1 MRRPVWSRASAVLW
15 GAGGHEASPR
25 VRRAT
30 SRALVLAVA
39 LVVAC
44 LLAQAVFAR
53 WGSNL
58 MPYYRPFSR
67 SLMAV
72 LATLASPAPFAVWD
86 IVAVVLV
93 VGAVVS
99 IVHRMHS
106 GRPVLPVLAG
116 LCLVVSVAHAL
127 IVGGW
132 ALNHYAPPLSGELN
146 LEVSSY
152 TADELEAATRAYLEQ
167 AADLAP
173 QVPRDEQGALAR
185 QEFFELAHIAGA
197 AYGPLAREYPIFQG
211 PNVPVKALLVWGEP
225 LLYSGHTGIFF
236 AATGEAGVPLN
247 CSVADTPFI
256 MCHEAAHRL
265 GIASEQEANFAAY
278 LACSASDD
286 VRFCYAGSYS
296 AFAYCFNA
304 LYRVDRE
311 RALAL
316 LDDAATWENASG
328 AALVWGDYVAN
339 ARYYE
344 AYDGPF
350 EKVGQQV
357 NDHYLKSYGQQAG
370 VQSYGLVV
378 DYLIAWHQR
387 SM

>member
-1 MRRPVWSRASAVLW
+1 
-15 GAGGHEASPR
+15 
-25 VRRAT
+25 
-30 SRALVLAVA
+30 
-39 LVVAC
+39 
-44 LLAQAVFAR
+44 
-53 WGSNL
+53 

-132 ALNHYAPPLSGELN
+132 ALNHYAPPLFGELN

-197 AYGPLAREYPIFQG
+197 AYGPLARE
-211 PNVPVKALLVWGEP
+211 
-225 LLYSGHTGIFF
+225 
-236 AATGEAGVPLN
+236 
-247 CSVADTPFI
+247 
-256 MCHEAAHRL
+256 
-265 GIASEQEANFAAY
+265 
-278 LACSASDD
+278 
-286 VRFCYAGSYS
+286 
-296 AFAYCFNA
+296 
-304 LYRVDRE
+304 
-311 RALAL
+311 
-316 LDDAATWENASG
+316 
-328 AALVWGDYVAN
+328 
-339 ARYYE
+339 
-344 AYDGPF
+344 
-350 EKVGQQV
+350 
-357 NDHYLKSYGQQAG
+357 
-370 VQSYGLVV
+370 
-378 DYLIAWHQR
+378 
-387 SM
+387 